1 MMITGDKLQTAEN
14 IGYLARL
21 IKEND
26 ILYRL
31 SANIENIVERTK
43 QIVFEIEEN
52 NKDVS
57 IIIEGKQI
65 SKIIKE

>member
-26 ILYRL
+26 IIYRL
-31 SANIENIVERTK
+31 SANIENIVETTK